1 MSQQSTWR
9 TYEEV
14 AGYLLGQL
22 ATYFRLG
29 TVEGKQLVAGRS
41 GTSWEID
48 AKGVKENAQGFVVIE
63 CRRYTSQ
70 GLSQEHLAG
79 LAFRIQDTGA
89 AGGIV
94 VSPLPLQSG
103 ARKIATSAN
112 IHEVQLSAESST
124 TDYVLQFLN
133 RVFIGLSDGAIVT
146 DCVDAKIIPA
156 TKAE

>member
-1 MSQQSTWR
+1 MSQQATWR

-22 ATYFRLG
+22 ATYFGLG

-48 AKGVKENAQGFVVIE
+48 AKGVKENDQSFVVIE
-63 CRRYTSQ
+63 CRRRTTQ

-103 ARKIATSAN
+103 ARKIATSAQ
-112 IHEVQLSAESST
+112 IHEVQLSAKSST

-133 RVFIGLSDGAIVT
+133 CIFIGVSDGAIVRDSVEAT
-146 DCVDAKIIPA
+146 VIPA
-156 TKAE
+156 TKPE